1 MNLEISLVDFA
12 VLWVFWE
19 FRGISWKYLNFA
31 GPQSREISEA
41 LFKAKWIQIA
51 SLFKMLNSDIE
62 YFFLRLNSHKPLA
75 CRAAHTE

>member
-51 SLFKMLNSDIE
+51 SLFKML
-62 YFFLRLNSHKPLA
+62 
-75 CRAAHTE
+75 